1 MTNIATDRSLLDAL
15 NAYARRF
22 SIDNSHG
29 EIIAIASSILTFQQK
44 QGNIEIAPE
53 DANKLIQ
60 RVVSEFKV
68 EEVSSSIIDE
78 TTDTLVQEVNQWKQ
92 SLENHVLN
100 SLNAFTQNFQPNQ
113 AIDLSE
119 TILSILPLV
128 ESAQLR
134 KSEAE
139 FLIEQVKTK
148 FNLQTALEHVID
160 PASLAIAEQLAQSLQ
175 FANLEELLKT
185 SLLDNQTLL
194 NQPLENLTESLVNSE
209 LKKLLGSNAL
219 EVNIDLDAQQLMLKQ
234 VTLKLNVMQSAA
246 APSKSAE
253 EISTQMDSEIERFK
267 VSRSIS
273 INFQ

>member
-78 TTDTLVQEVNQWKQ
+78 TTDALVQEVNQWKQ

-139 FLIEQVKTK
+139 FLIEQVKAK

-219 EVNIDLDAQQLMLKQ
+219 EVNIDLDAQQLMVKQ

>member
-22 SIDNSHG
+22 SINNSHG

-148 FNLQTALEHVID
+148 FNLQTALEQVID

-219 EVNIDLDAQQLMLKQ
+219 EVNIDLDAQQLMVKQ

-246 APSKSAE
+246 APSQSAE

>member
-78 TTDTLVQEVNQWKQ
+78 TTDALVQEVNQWKQ

-219 EVNIDLDAQQLMLKQ
+219 EVNIDLDAQQLMVKQ

-267 VSRSIS
+267 ASRSIS

>member
-78 TTDTLVQEVNQWKQ
+78 TTDALVQEVNQWKQ

-100 SLNAFTQNFQPNQ
+100 SLNAFTQNFQSNQ

-185 SLLDNQTLL
+185 SLLNNQTLL
-194 NQPLENLTESLVNSE
+194 NQPLENLTESLVDSE

-219 EVNIDLDAQQLMLKQ
+219 EVNIDLDAQQLMVKQ

>member
-78 TTDTLVQEVNQWKQ
+78 TTDALVQEVNQWKQ

-219 EVNIDLDAQQLMLKQ
+219 EVNIDLDAQQLMVKQ

>member
-78 TTDTLVQEVNQWKQ
+78 TTDALVQEVNQWKQ

-219 EVNIDLDAQQLMLKQ
+219 EVNIDLDAQQLMVKQ

-273 INFQ
+273 INLQ

>member
-15 NAYARRF
+15 NASARRF
-22 SIDNSHG
+22 SINNSHG

-78 TTDTLVQEVNQWKQ
+78 TTDALVQEVNQWKQ

-219 EVNIDLDAQQLMLKQ
+219 EVNIDLDAQQLMVKQ

-267 VSRSIS
+267 ASRSIS

>member
-22 SIDNSHG
+22 SINNSHG

-78 TTDTLVQEVNQWKQ
+78 TTDALVQEVNQWKQ

-148 FNLQTALEHVID
+148 FNLQTALEQVID

-219 EVNIDLDAQQLMLKQ
+219 EVNIDLDAQQLMVKQ

-246 APSKSAE
+246 APSQSAE